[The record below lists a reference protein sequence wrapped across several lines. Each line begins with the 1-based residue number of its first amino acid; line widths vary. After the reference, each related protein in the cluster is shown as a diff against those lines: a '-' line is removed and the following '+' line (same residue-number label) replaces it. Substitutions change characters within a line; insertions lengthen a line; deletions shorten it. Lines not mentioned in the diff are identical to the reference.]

1 MRAPSPP
8 YLPALLLLWAFRLA
22 AQVGSEP
29 LEHGWVATA
38 TPAACDAAQRGVW
51 DMARAYGV
59 TIEIGDCR
67 EVTPDDLRRFKSNSP
82 QPVPS
87 TSAAHYHGLPAGP
100 TSRGPRP

>member
-1 MRAPSPP
+1 VRAGFAPG
-8 YLPALLLLWAFRLA
+8 LPVLLLLWAFRLA

-51 DMARAYGV
+51 DLARAYGV

-67 EVTPDDLRRFKSNSP
+67 EVTPDDLRRFESGAPTAS
-82 QPVPS
+82 S
-87 TSAAHYHGLPAGP
+87 TSAADYYGLPRSTP
-100 TSRGPRP
+100 SRGPRPQ